1 MTQERLD
8 EIIQEAGP
16 LARKALGDIRD
27 GIIEAAKAKL
37 EEASEK
43 DNDSD
48 KQGPIKL
55 AIPLRLIIRLDQDPP
70 TVSVEASTAR
80 QWKSEAGEILA
91 PKSGAE
97 RQREYRLRHPAGQ

>member
-1 MTQERLD
+1 MTQEELD
-8 EIIQEAGP
+8 DIIQEAGAM
-16 LARKALGDIRD
+16 AREALGDIRD

-48 KQGPIKL
+48 TQGAIKL
-55 AIPLRLIIRLDQDPP
+55 AIPMRLIIRLDKSPP
-70 TVSVEASTAR
+70 AASVEASTAR
-80 QWKSEAGEILA
+80 KWQSEAGYVPP

-97 RQREYRLRHPAGQ
+97 RQREYRLRQGGQ